1 MKAEELD
8 RKFDNGED
16 VLEFFDLSTL
26 RRPGLE
32 TKPVKVDFPQ
42 WMVDALDKESKRLGI
57 QQQVLIKD
65 WIAER
70 LNAS

>member
-8 RKFDNGED
+8 KKFDNGED

-26 RRPGLE
+26 RLPGLE

-65 WIAER
+65 WIAEP

>member
-8 RKFDNGED
+8 KKFDNGED

-32 TKPVKVDFPQ
+32 TKPVNVNFPQ
-42 WMVDALDKESKRLGI
+42 WMVDALDKEAQRLGI
-57 QQQVLIKD
+57 QQQALIKV